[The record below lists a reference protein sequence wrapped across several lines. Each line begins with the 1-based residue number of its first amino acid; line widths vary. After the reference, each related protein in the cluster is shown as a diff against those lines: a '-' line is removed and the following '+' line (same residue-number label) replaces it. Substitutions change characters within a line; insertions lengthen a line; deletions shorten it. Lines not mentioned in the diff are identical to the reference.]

1 MFKFIVLT
9 SIVSPLSC
17 LMLVRDADDGEDALA
32 DEVADVVKDHCNNIF
47 KSTVATSIRDRN
59 ILLLKAPS
67 LLSPLSD
74 DLQIHI
80 FSLWLDVRS
89 LATLDVAVSSRR
101 LRHSWL
107 TVLRCL
113 RSYDLGRWHLHSLSS
128 LTWLSKRGIFLSPV
142 FMKINCHPEH
152 PDGHVLMVDTGDIVR
167 IGPLRNNDFT
177 DQSMVDIMYCR
188 GASDMSFAIDLA
200 RCDQMTDAGV
210 IALAAV
216 CGNLRSIDL
225 AGCDKVTD
233 AGVVALGAGCGELQH
248 INLAGCGQVTDAG
261 VIALGAGCGEL
272 LSINLAGCIRVTDA
286 GVTALGAGCRELQSI
301 DLTCCSKVTD
311 AGVIALSERGQL
323 QSINLRY
330 CCRVTLEGVIALGAG
345 CRQL

>member
-1 MFKFIVLT
+1 MV
-9 SIVSPLSC
+9 
-17 LMLVRDADDGEDALA
+17 E
-32 DEVADVVKDHCNNIF
+32 DHCNNIF
-47 KSTVATSIRDRN
+47 KSTVATSIRDRD

-74 DLQIHI
+74 DLKIHI

-89 LATLDVAVSSRR
+89 LATLDVAISSRR
-101 LRHSWL
+101 LRPSWL

-113 RSYDLGRWHLHSLSS
+113 RSYALGRWHLHSLSS
-128 LTWLSKRGIFLSPV
+128 LTWLSKRGIVLPSV

-152 PDGHVLMVDTGDIVR
+152 PDGDILIVNTGDIVR
-167 IGPLRNNDFT
+167 IGPLRNHDFT
-177 DQSMVDIMYCR
+177 DQSMVDVMYCR
-188 GASDMSFAIDLA
+188 GASNMSFAIDLA

-216 CGNLRSIDL
+216 CGNLQSIDL

-233 AGVVALGAGCGELQH
+233 AGVVALGAGCGQLQH
-248 INLAGCGQVTDAG
+248 ISLAFCDKVTDAGVIAFGAGCGQLESINLAGCGQVTDAG

-272 LSINLAGCIRVTDA
+272 QIINLTGCIRVTDA
-286 GVTALGAGCRELQSI
+286 GVTALGAGCGELQII

-311 AGVIALSERGQL
+311 AGVTALGERGQL

-330 CCRVTLEGVIALGAG
+330 CCRVTLEGVIALGSG